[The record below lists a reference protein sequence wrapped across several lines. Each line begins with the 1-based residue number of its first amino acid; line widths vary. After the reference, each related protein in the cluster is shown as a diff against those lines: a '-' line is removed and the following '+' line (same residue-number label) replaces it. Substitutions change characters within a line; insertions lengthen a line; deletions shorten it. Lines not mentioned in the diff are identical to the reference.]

1 MTEADRHLIDLID
14 LRARIL
20 DAARSDVHR
29 AGGFPN
35 GVAPTP
41 QNILTVAEAYR
52 DFILG
57 QNKAEQPNIETTSA
71 HQTGPV

>member
-1 MTEADRHLIDLID
+1 MTEADRHSIDFID

-20 DAARSDVHR
+20 DVARSDVHR

-52 DFILG
+52 DFIFPDESKLKLAMKLNVG
-57 QNKAEQPNIETTSA
+57 
-71 HQTGPV
+71 